1 MVGRKTKVQV
11 NGKSIGFNRHVYLNG
26 GDEVVF
32 GTSGRHAYVSFH
44 PPIFILHC
52 FFINFSVGS
61 IKVS

>member
-44 PPIFILHC
+44 PHIFILHC
-52 FFINFSVGS
+52 FYINFSVGS